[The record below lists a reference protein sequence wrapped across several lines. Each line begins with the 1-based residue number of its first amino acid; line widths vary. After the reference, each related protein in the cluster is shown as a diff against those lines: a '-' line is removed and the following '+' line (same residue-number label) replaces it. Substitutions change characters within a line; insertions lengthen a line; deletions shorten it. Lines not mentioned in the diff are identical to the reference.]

1 MLDELV
7 NSLLYEGYA
16 LYPYT
21 PGSTKNATPTPFG
34 IVYPPAYAAQSASTF
49 DVARIQCIAQ
59 APPDAT
65 LTATVWF
72 LVASGDRH
80 EAAERSVELGP
91 AGLGERV
98 STPFPE
104 GRLTLSSEQIHPD
117 RWRVTCSVHN
127 ALESSPDIERGAA
140 LLRSLIST
148 HIVLRVAGGT
158 FVSPLE
164 AEGCESVNSYPVLA
178 TPEDDAILGAAIVL
192 PDHPQISPKS
202 RINLFDNTEIEEA
215 LMLHVHVLSEEE
227 RESMAEQDPVV
238 REMIQR
244 ALAATP
250 ADIIALHGG
259 FSPTDILKNG

>member
-49 DVARIQCIAQ
+49 DLARIQCIAQ
-59 APPDAT
+59 ASSDGT
-65 LTATVWF
+65 LCATVWF
-72 LVASGDRH
+72 LVASGERH

-91 AGLGERV
+91 TGLGERV

-104 GRLTLSSEQIHPD
+104 GRLTLSSEQVEPG
-117 RWRVTCSVHN
+117 RWRVTASVHN
-127 ALESSPDIERGAA
+127 SLESSPDIERGAA
-140 LLRSLIST
+140 LVRSLIST
-148 HIVLRVAGGT
+148 HIVLRVTGGH
-158 FVSPLE
+158 FISPLE

-178 TPEDDAILGAAIVL
+178 TPEDDVILGAAIVL

-202 RINLFDNTEIEEA
+202 QINFFDNTEIEEA

-227 RESMAEQDPVV
+227 RESMSEQDPVV

-250 ADIIALHGG
+250 EDMIALHGG

>member
-1 MLDELV
+1 
-7 NSLLYEGYA
+7 
-16 LYPYT
+16 
-21 PGSTKNATPTPFG
+21 
-34 IVYPPAYAAQSASTF
+34 AYAAQSPSTF
-49 DVARIQCIAQ
+49 DLARIQCLAQ
-59 APPDAT
+59 ASSDGT
-65 LTATVWF
+65 LSATVWF

-91 AGLGERV
+91 TGLGERV

-104 GRLTLSSEQIHPD
+104 GRLTLSSEQIEPG

-127 ALESSPDIERGAA
+127 SLESSPDIERGAA

-148 HIVLRVAGGT
+148 HIVLRVTGGT

-164 AEGCESVNSYPVLA
+164 ADGCESINSYPVLA
-178 TPEDDAILGAAIVL
+178 TPEDDTILGAAIVL

-227 RESMAEQDPVV
+227 
-238 REMIQR
+238 
-244 ALAATP
+244 
-250 ADIIALHGG
+250 
-259 FSPTDILKNG
+259 